1 MTLSLED
8 APAFAR
14 QVLES
19 ATPLQS
25 SGEGSL
31 ALAWALKDLC
41 YEAWS
46 IEPPRAVRAAQ
57 AVRNLF
63 VTGVP
68 AAQARQIEAIADWT
82 WGIAQILGGKM
93 AEAVRFFDLAQT
105 GFHHCGLADAAAQ
118 TQVPKIMALSMLGQ
132 HDQAATCAE
141 AAQKELLAVG
151 NVRAAARVS
160 QNLGGLHLH
169 RDAYAQ
175 AAQHYHQ
182 AAVLFARLGEHEQS
196 VLADIGMADALA
208 ATGELDEALRIYAR
222 ARMRAGNQKLDMALA
237 LVDESI
243 ALVELV
249 RGHYREALSGM
260 ESARRRY
267 EALALPQHLAIA
279 EKQLADTYLELHLLP
294 EALAL
299 FDLTVAK
306 FKSLALPDEQAWAL
320 TQRGCT
326 QALLGQAAADDSFSS
341 AADLFGTQDNQVG
354 MSAVALARAELAL
367 AGHKPL
373 AALTWADQAIS
384 GFAEAGQAHG
394 GARAQV
400 IRAHALLSAGQ
411 ITQARAAF
419 DAALSLALSKQLLTI
434 QVRCLTGQG
443 LVALALNNGM
453 EAESSFEAAIELF
466 EHQRRALPA
475 DEMRSAFLTDHLRP
489 YQERLRM
496 DLARGAASETLVQME
511 RVRARAFDERLA
523 EGLLPDSDL
532 DSDVQTLRERLNWL
546 YRRDQLQQG
555 EAEVSGILRDELL
568 RTERDLLERTRRQRL
583 TLPSRIAPQASE
595 FSMAALQAGLEVGD
609 ALVEYG
615 ALEDE
620 LFACVVTRDRVSLTR
635 HLASWPEVQGAV
647 RSARFQIE
655 TLRHG
660 SAPVQRH
667 MATLTERMQTR
678 MKQLHKLIWAPLA
691 GDLQHC
697 QRVVVV
703 PHAQLGVVPF
713 AALTDGQVALGHR
726 FELAMA
732 TSARIAVRGFSRQ
745 PVRPRKVLA
754 LAESSRLPHTAGE
767 AICVAALFEQ
777 GHAFIGEQA
786 TVETLRSHAHDA
798 DVLHLACHA
807 QFRSDNPRFSAL
819 HLHDGALTVDLA
831 ESLPL
836 QACTVVL
843 SACETGLAEV
853 ATGDEMMGLV
863 RAFLVAGAAR
873 VVASQWPVD
882 DALTASFMSQFYGAL
897 VRGLGSAQALCHAQT
912 VIKRTHPH
920 PYFWAA
926 FTLYGGW

>member
-8 APAFAR
+8 APALAR

-19 ATPLQS
+19 VTPPPS
-25 SGEGSL
+25 AGEGSL
-31 ALAWALKDLC
+31 SLAWALKDIC

-46 IEPPRAVRAAQ
+46 SDPPLGVRAAM
-57 AVRNLF
+57 AVRDLF

-68 AAQARQIEAIADWT
+68 AEQAGQIEAIADWT

-93 AEAVRFFDLAQT
+93 AEAVRFFDLAQA
-105 GFHHCGLADAAAQ
+105 GFRHAALADAAAQ
-118 TQVPKIMALSMLGQ
+118 TQVPKIIALTMLGQ
-132 HDQAATCAE
+132 HDQATTCAE

-175 AAQHYHQ
+175 AALHYRQ

-196 VLADIGMADALA
+196 VLADIGMADALTA
-208 ATGELDEALRIYAR
+208 MGDLDEALRIYAR
-222 ARMRAGNQKLDMALA
+222 ARMRAGNQKLGMALA
-237 LVDESI
+237 LVDESV

-267 EALALPQHLAIA
+267 EILALPQHLAIA

-306 FKSLALPDEQAWAL
+306 FKSLNLPDEQAWAL
-320 TQRGCT
+320 TQRACT
-326 QALLGQAAADDSFSS
+326 QALLGQAAADDSLSS
-341 AADLFGTQDNQVG
+341 AADLFGKQDNQVG

-367 AGHKPL
+367 AGNRPL
-373 AALTWADQAIS
+373 AALAWADQASS

-411 ITQARAAF
+411 ITQASTAF
-419 DAALSLALSKQLLTI
+419 DDALSLALSKQLLTI

-453 EAESSFEAAIELF
+453 KAKNSFEAAIELF
-466 EHQRRALPA
+466 EHQRHALPA
-475 DEMRSAFLTDHLRP
+475 DEMRCAFLTDHLRP

-496 DLARGAASETLVQME
+496 DLSRGAASATLVQME
-511 RVRARAFDERLA
+511 RVRARAFNEKLV
-523 EGLLPDSDL
+523 EGLLPGSDL
-532 DSDVQTLRERLNWL
+532 DPDVQPLRERLNWL
-546 YRRDQLQQG
+546 YRRDQLQQD
-555 EAEVSGILRDELL
+555 EAEVSGFLRDELL
-568 RTERDLLERTRRQRL
+568 RTERDLLERTRRRRL
-583 TLPSRIAPQASE
+583 TLPSCTAQQVPD
-595 FSMAALQAGLEVGD
+595 FSTEALQAGLKAGD

-620 LFACVVTRDRVSLTR
+620 LFACVVTHDRVSLTR
-635 HLASWPEVQGAV
+635 HLAAWSEVQGSV

-667 MATLTERMQTR
+667 ITTITLRMQAR
-678 MKQLHKLIWAPLA
+678 MKQLHGLIWSPLA
-691 GDLQHC
+691 ADLQNC
-697 QRVVVV
+697 QRIVVV
-703 PHAQLGVVPF
+703 PHAQLGAVPF
-713 AALTDGQVALGHR
+713 GALTDGQMAVGER

-732 TSARIAVRGFSRQ
+732 PSARVAIRGFNRQ
-745 PVRPRKVLA
+745 PVRPLKVLA
-754 LAESSRLPHTAGE
+754 MAESSRLPHTAAE
-767 AICVAALFEQ
+767 AACVAALFEH
-777 GHAFIGEQA
+777 GHAYIDDEA
-786 TVETLRSHAHDA
+786 TIKTLRSHAPDA
-798 DVLHLACHA
+798 DVVHLACHA

-819 HLHDGALTVDLA
+819 HLHDGALNVEMVEA
-831 ESLPL
+831 LPL
-836 QACTVVL
+836 KACTVVL
-843 SACETGLAEV
+843 SACETGLSEV
-853 ATGDEMMGLV
+853 STGDEMVGLV

-882 DALTASFMSQFYGAL
+882 DAVTASFMLQFYEAL
-897 VRGLGSAQALCHAQT
+897 VRGLSASQALCHAQA